1 MPKRRTYRCSDCGWQ
16 TEILVW
22 DDAEPA
28 PDCPTCTGATAVIPG
43 LFAITGNRSR
53 AIDLAQHIAET
64 EGGLTDMKDNLRPG
78 DISVPDGPAMQTAER
93 EAIQRQI
100 NDMAASANMTTE
112 ENPLV
117 QSEWGG
123 AGGQTPTT
131 TIPIEFATATSGDTK
146 ARGMDAVSLA
156 ERAPVGSGPAGLRLK
171 VLGADRVT

>member
-16 TEILVW
+16 TEVLVW

-28 PDCPTCTGATAVIPG
+28 PDCPTCTAATARIPG

-64 EGGLTDMKDNLRPG
+64 EGGLTNLKDNLRPG
-78 DISVPDGPAMQTAER
+78 DIAVPDVSPMQTAER
-93 EAIQRQI
+93 EQIQRQI
-100 NDMAASANMTTE
+100 NDMAASANVSSE

-117 QSEWGG
+117 QSSWGDT
-123 AGGQTPTT
+123 GGQAM
-131 TIPIEFATATSGDTK
+131 IPIDVATASSGDTR

-156 ERAPVGSGPAGLRLK
+156 ERAPSGSGPAGLKLK